1 MNYKLNPLMH
11 HLPNEDYILT
21 FMRGRGFDGEEQIE
35 RYLNPNESY
44 LHNPL
49 LLKNID
55 SGVSLL
61 KYHLDNGSK
70 ISLTVDS
77 DQDGVT
83 SAAIFY
89 NYVKKINPEIN
100 IEWYMHEGKQHGVE
114 IPKVPSD
121 AKLIVIPDAGSNQYD
136 EHEQLKSL
144 GYDILVIDHHICDH
158 ESQDALVVNNQLGD
172 YPNKDLSGAGVVY
185 KFIKYYDQKYGYD
198 FADDFL
204 DLTAVGII
212 GDVMNLTD
220 LETRYILK
228 EGLSHIKNFGL
239 SHFLLK
245 QSFSV
250 SSVTN
255 PTPTDISFYV
265 TPLVNAIIRVGTM
278 SEKETLFKAFISG
291 PNDTEPSTKRGAK
304 PGDLEVIA
312 DKAAR
317 IATNAKNHQ
326 NKAKDESV
334 EMIKMKIE
342 KEELNDNKVLLIA
355 LDEME
360 AKYVNPNLTGLIAM
374 KLCQEYQK
382 PTIVLR
388 EGNDEVFKGSF
399 RVNNNSPLTNF
410 KDFCNESQLIDYAEG
425 HQSAAGIGIS
435 FKNLS
440 QFVRYANKKLKDV
453 DLGETSYF
461 IDFYFSA
468 NDLDELK
475 EACIDLAPV
484 STLYGKGLEEP
495 KIVADK
501 ILFSEKDIM
510 IMGKDKSSIKLQKD
524 GISFV
529 KFKDKDFIE
538 KISKYSSPCVT
549 IYGKFN
555 LNEFAGK
562 VTPQVIIEDYEI
574 TNGKTVF

>member
-185 KFIKYYDQKYGYD
+185 KFIKYYDQKYRYD

-255 PTPTDISFYV
+255 PTPTDISFYI

-382 PTIVLR
+382 PTILVR
-388 EGNDEVFKGSF
+388 ECDDGIYKGSL
-399 RVNNNSPLTNF
+399 RVNSFSPLTNF
-410 KDFCNESQLIDYAEG
+410 KDFCEESRLVEYAQG
-425 HQSAAGIGIS
+425 RVWPVIS
-435 FKNLS
+435 LPF
-440 QFVRYANKKLKDV
+440 
-453 DLGETSYF
+453 
-461 IDFYFSA
+461 
-468 NDLDELK
+468 
-475 EACIDLAPV
+475 
-484 STLYGKGLEEP
+484 
-495 KIVADK
+495 
-501 ILFSEKDIM
+501 
-510 IMGKDKSSIKLQKD
+510 
-524 GISFV
+524 
-529 KFKDKDFIE
+529 
-538 KISKYSSPCVT
+538 
-549 IYGKFN
+549 
-555 LNEFAGK
+555 
-562 VTPQVIIEDYEI
+562 
-574 TNGKTVF
+574 TNGVAICG

>member
-1 MNYKLNPLMH
+1 
-11 HLPNEDYILT
+11 
-21 FMRGRGFDGEEQIE
+21 
-35 RYLNPNESY
+35 
-44 LHNPL
+44 
-49 LLKNID
+49 
-55 SGVSLL
+55 
-61 KYHLDNGSK
+61 
-70 ISLTVDS
+70 
-77 DQDGVT
+77 
-83 SAAIFY
+83 
-89 NYVKKINPEIN
+89 
-100 IEWYMHEGKQHGVE
+100 MHEGKQHGVE

-172 YPNKDLSGAGVVY
+172 YPNRDLSGAGVVY

-317 IATNAKNHQ
+317 IATNAKNH
-326 NKAKDESV
+326 
-334 EMIKMKIE
+334 
-342 KEELNDNKVLLIA
+342 
-355 LDEME
+355 
-360 AKYVNPNLTGLIAM
+360 
-374 KLCQEYQK
+374 
-382 PTIVLR
+382 
-388 EGNDEVFKGSF
+388 
-399 RVNNNSPLTNF
+399 
-410 KDFCNESQLIDYAEG
+410 
-425 HQSAAGIGIS
+425 
-435 FKNLS
+435 
-440 QFVRYANKKLKDV
+440 
-453 DLGETSYF
+453 
-461 IDFYFSA
+461 
-468 NDLDELK
+468 
-475 EACIDLAPV
+475 
-484 STLYGKGLEEP
+484 
-495 KIVADK
+495 
-501 ILFSEKDIM
+501 
-510 IMGKDKSSIKLQKD
+510 
-524 GISFV
+524 
-529 KFKDKDFIE
+529 
-538 KISKYSSPCVT
+538 
-549 IYGKFN
+549 
-555 LNEFAGK
+555 
-562 VTPQVIIEDYEI
+562 
-574 TNGKTVF
+574 